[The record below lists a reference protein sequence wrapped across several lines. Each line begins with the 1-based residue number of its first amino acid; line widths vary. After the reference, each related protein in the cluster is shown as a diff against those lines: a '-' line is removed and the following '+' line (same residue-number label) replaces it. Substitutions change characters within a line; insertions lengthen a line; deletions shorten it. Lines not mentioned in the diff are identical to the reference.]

1 MAVYNL
7 LITDDESEIRNGL
20 SNYFPWHEFGYQV
33 VGQACDGEEALAFI
47 EEKPVDVLLCDIR
60 MPSLSG
66 IDVAERLYRQ
76 GSGVKVILL
85 SGFKEFEYA
94 QLAVQ
99 YGVKRY
105 LTKPTKYVEIAEV
118 FGHLRSEMDHE
129 RMPAPSPSAS
139 SAESGLTDHTIEKV
153 KAYLQ
158 DNLSAATLE
167 NAAKHVYL
175 NPFYLSK
182 FFKTKTGENFS
193 DYVMNLRMHRAA
205 ELLKTTHCKTYE
217 ISEIVGYSNAKNF
230 TRMFRSFFGV
240 TPREYRNED

>member
-1 MAVYNL
+1 VYNL

-47 EEKPVDVLLCDIR
+47 SEKPVDVLLCDIR

-66 IDVAERLYRQ
+66 IEVAERLFRQ
-76 GSGVKVILL
+76 RSDVKVVLL
-85 SGFKEFEYA
+85 SGFREFEYA
-94 QLAVQ
+94 QSAVQ

-105 LTKPTKYVEIAEV
+105 LTKPTKYTEIAEV
-118 FGHLRSEMDHE
+118 FEQLRNELDRTKAS
-129 RMPAPSPSAS
+129 APSPSVAP
-139 SAESGLTDHTIEKV
+139 AESGATDQTIERV

-158 DNLSAATLE
+158 DNLSSATLE
-167 NAAKHVYL
+167 SAAKHVFL

-182 FFKTKTGENFS
+182 YFKTKTGENFS
-193 DYVMNLRMHRAA
+193 DFLTNVRMRKAA
-205 ELLKTTHCKTYE
+205 ELLKSTSAKTYE

-240 TPREYRNED
+240 TPREYRNEE

>member
-1 MAVYNL
+1 MYNL

-20 SNYFPWHEFGYQV
+20 SNYFPWHEFGFQV
-33 VGQACDGEEALAFI
+33 VGQACDGEGALAFI
-47 EEKPVDVLLCDIR
+47 DEQPVDVLLCDIR
-60 MPSLSG
+60 MPALSG
-66 IDVAERLYRQ
+66 IEVAERLYRQ
-76 GSGVKVILL
+76 RSEVKIVLL

-105 LTKPTKYVEIAEV
+105 LTKPTKYTEIAEV
-118 FGHLRSEMDHE
+118 FGQLRSELDQE
-129 RMPAPSPSAS
+129 RIPLPSSVSPVDD
-139 SAESGLTDHTIEKV
+139 GLADQNIEKV

-158 DNLSAATLE
+158 ENFSAATLE
-167 NAAKHVYL
+167 SAARHVFL

-182 FFKTKTGENFS
+182 YFKTKTGENFS
-193 DYVMNLRMHRAA
+193 DYVTKLRMHRAA
-205 ELLKTTHCKTYE
+205 ELLKTTSSKTYE

-240 TPREYRNED
+240 TPREYRNEE

>member
-1 MAVYNL
+1 MYNL

-33 VGQACDGEEALAFI
+33 VGQACDGEGALAFI
-47 EEKPVDVLLCDIR
+47 QEQPVDVLLCDIR

-76 GSGVKVILL
+76 GSEVKVVLL

-105 LTKPTKYVEIAEV
+105 LTKPTKYAEIAEV
-118 FGHLRSEMDHE
+118 FEYLRSEMDHA
-129 RMPAPSPSAS
+129 RMPALPPHVS
-139 SAESGLTDHTIEKV
+139 SADSNLADHTIEKI

-158 DNLSAATLE
+158 DNLSAANLE
-167 NAAKHVYL
+167 NAAKHVFL

-182 FFKTKTGENFS
+182 YFKTKTGENFS
-193 DYVMNLRMHRAA
+193 DYVTKLRMQRAA
-205 ELLKTTHCKTYE
+205 ELLKTTCCKTYE
-217 ISEIVGYSNAKNF
+217 ISEIVGYSSAKNF
-230 TRMFRSFFGV
+230 TRMFRSFFGM
-240 TPREYRNED
+240 TPREYRNEE

>member
-1 MAVYNL
+1 MYNL

-33 VGQACDGEEALAFI
+33 IGQACDGEAALAFI
-47 EEKPVDVLLCDIR
+47 EEQSVDVLLCDIR
-60 MPSLSG
+60 MPALSG
-66 IDVAERLYRQ
+66 IEVAERLYRQ
-76 GSGVKVILL
+76 GSEVKIVLL

-105 LTKPTKYVEIAEV
+105 LTKPTKYTEIAEV
-118 FGHLRSEMDHE
+118 FGHLRSELDNARLPVSVPE
-129 RMPAPSPSAS
+129 VPSSTID
-139 SAESGLTDHTIEKV
+139 SGVADLTIEKV

-158 DNLSAATLE
+158 ENLSAATLE
-167 NAAKHVYL
+167 NAARHVFL

-182 FFKTKTGENFS
+182 YFKAKTGENFS
-193 DYVMNLRMHRAA
+193 DYVTKLRMHRAA
-205 ELLKTTHCKTYE
+205 EMLKTTSSKTYE

-230 TRMFRSFFGV
+230 TRMFRSFYGV
-240 TPREYRNED
+240 TPREYRNEE

>member
-1 MAVYNL
+1 
-7 LITDDESEIRNGL
+7 
-20 SNYFPWHEFGYQV
+20 
-33 VGQACDGEEALAFI
+33 
-47 EEKPVDVLLCDIR
+47 
-60 MPSLSG
+60 
-66 IDVAERLYRQ
+66 
-76 GSGVKVILL
+76 
-85 SGFKEFEYA
+85 
-94 QLAVQ
+94 
-99 YGVKRY
+99 
-105 LTKPTKYVEIAEV
+105 
-118 FGHLRSEMDHE
+118 
-129 RMPAPSPSAS
+129 MPAPSPSAS
-139 SAESGLTDHTIEKV
+139 SAESGLADHTIEKV

-193 DYVMNLRMHRAA
+193 DYVMKLRMHRAA